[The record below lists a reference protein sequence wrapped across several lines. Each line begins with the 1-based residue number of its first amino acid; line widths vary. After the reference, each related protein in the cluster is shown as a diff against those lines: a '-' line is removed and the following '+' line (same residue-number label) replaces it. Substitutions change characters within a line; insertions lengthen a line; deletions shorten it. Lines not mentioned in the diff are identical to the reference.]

1 MPPDHT
7 PSSSG
12 SGITDF
18 MPGMVIVFDVEI
30 NAGKI
35 TETKLISTIDM
46 ENKKTI
52 HEITAEFILLVL
64 LLSVN
69 ICT

>member
-1 MPPDHT
+1 
-7 PSSSG
+7 
-12 SGITDF
+12 